1 MADATSSTASASAR
15 RPMLGKIFSRWRT
28 NKARESRVPEGQRVY
43 AVGDIHGR
51 LDLLEALH
59 GLIAED
65 AAQAPDRSKTIIY
78 LGDYIDRGLESQGVI
93 DRLLGAPLE
102 DVTPVFLLGNHED
115 TMLNFLDDHRVGESW
130 FQFGGDAT
138 LYSYGVQ
145 LAGPAGEQR
154 TLIDAQSNLRE
165 RLPARHLEF
174 LRGLETRFEIGD
186 YLFVHA
192 GVRPGVALDEQA
204 PKDLIWIRGEFL
216 TSKADHG
223 RVVVHGHSI
232 SLKAENL
239 PNRVNIDTGAYA
251 SGVLT
256 CLVLDG
262 AERRLLQT

>member
-1 MADATSSTASASAR
+1 MIGDL
-15 RPMLGKIFSRWRT
+15 LGLWRT
-28 NKARESRVPEGQRVY
+28 LKGRKHQVPEGQRVY

-138 LYSYGVQ
+138 LYSYGVP
-145 LAGPAGEQR
+145 LSGPLSDQR
-154 TLIDAQSNLRE
+154 TMIEAQLNLRE
-165 RLPARHLEF
+165 MMPESHVAF
-174 LRGLETRFEIGD
+174 LRGLVTHYRLGD
-186 YLFVHA
+186 YFFAHA
-192 GVRPGVALDEQA
+192 GIRPGVSLDKQNRQ
-204 PKDLIWIRGEFL
+204 DLIWIREEFL
-216 TSKADHG
+216 DSTAAHG
-223 RVVVHGHSI
+223 SMVVHGHSI
-232 SLKAENL
+232 SLQVEDL
-239 PNRVNIDTGAYA
+239 PNRINIDTGAYA
-251 SGVLT
+251 TNVLT
-256 CLVLDG
+256 CLVVEG
-262 AERRLLQT
+262 KNHWLLQTS